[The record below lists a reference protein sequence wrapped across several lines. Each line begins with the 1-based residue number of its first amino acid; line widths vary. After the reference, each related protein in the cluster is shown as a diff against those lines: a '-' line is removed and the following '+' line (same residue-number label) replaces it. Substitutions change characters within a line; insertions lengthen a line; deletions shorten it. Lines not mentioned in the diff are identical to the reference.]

1 MDEKDFGNTILS
13 KSYSVGSVHLID
25 MRNNMWAV
33 VAFDDDN
40 NLLSSRNFAYTSSTE
55 KEVWA
60 SCRKHFK
67 KIKECLYQKRL
78 DMIDE
83 I

>member
-1 MDEKDFGNTILS
+1 
-13 KSYSVGSVHLID
+13 
-25 MRNNMWAV
+25 MWAV

-67 KIKECLYQKRL
+67 KVKECLYQKRL